1 MPIYFLF
8 HVIWFNFSVSTA
20 FFQNA
25 ICSWWSFILHIFFLS
40 FSIFQHIQSQD
51 SLNKDCPLS
60 SQDSTVGEIESYIA
74 YTILLLSERLQKM
87 KQNKTKQKQTSK
99 QTKTPEDRK
108 MTKIS
113 GLIVFTWMFWI
124 YFGLKTL
131 LICNSGK
138 KSTSYHHWE

>member
-1 MPIYFLF
+1 M
-8 HVIWFNFSVSTA
+8 
-20 FFQNA
+20 
-25 ICSWWSFILHIFFLS
+25 
-40 FSIFQHIQSQD
+40 
-51 SLNKDCPLS
+51 S

-113 GLIVFTWMFWI
+113 GLIVFTWMF
-124 YFGLKTL
+124 
-131 LICNSGK
+131 
-138 KSTSYHHWE
+138 